1 MGARS
6 RALASEQ
13 GGSALGPI
21 HEACGWFMHTRKTQN
36 THSISRKETF
46 FRPLR
51 GRFHS
56 GTAPTSPKSCLR
68 VSFPPLSRINEATN
82 GFRHGRRGHSGADLP
97 GAVLALAGELDG
109 AADLTTRSAAIQGKW
124 CVGQS
129 TCESRRGKTDVARSS
144 LADFLRME
152 AHLLQPCALGSSC
165 NHHSLSPHL
174 SHRSEDR

>member
-1 MGARS
+1 MWVVYAHQKNAKHSLHLSEGNFLPRS
-6 RALASEQ
+6 Q
-13 GGSALGPI
+13 SALSQWDGTNLSKVVS
-21 HEACGWFMHTRKTQN
+21 EA
-36 THSISRKETF
+36 
-46 FRPLR
+46 
-51 GRFHS
+51 
-56 GTAPTSPKSCLR
+56 A
-68 VSFPPLSRINEATN
+68 FPPLSRLNEATS